1 MRALAFVIASISEA
15 TQSSASSKFCT
26 GLIVWTLP
34 LFEKGFV
41 VSQNE
46 NETFIQT
53 KIGGSIMKDIKVLG
67 IDLAKDVFQLHGTDA
82 KGHGVLRKRLSR
94 GKLIEYTANLT
105 PCLIGIEACGGSHYW
120 ARVFGSQGHTVK
132 IMAPQFVKP
141 YVKSNKND
149 ARDAEAIAEAVT
161 RPTMRFVPIKG
172 IEQQDV
178 LMLHR
183 VRELAMKERTA
194 HGNQIR
200 GLLAEYGIVVP
211 KGLSHLDAL
220 PELLE
225 LHQGKLSLVSK
236 EIFIQLHEQL
246 KIYSEQVTHYDKKIK
261 QHAATEPRCIAIQK
275 IEGVGPITASAIV
288 ATISD
293 PSVFKNGREVS
304 AWLGLVP
311 KQHSSGNRII
321 LGGITKRG
329 DRYIRKLL
337 VHGARA
343 VVKTCE
349 NKTDKRSEW
358 VADKKQRCGYNK
370 ASVAVA
376 NKNARIIWAVLASGE
391 CYRGSS
397 FNEAQSA

>member
-1 MRALAFVIASISEA
+1 MS
-15 TQSSASSKFCT
+15 
-26 GLIVWTLP
+26 
-34 LFEKGFV
+34 
-41 VSQNE
+41 N
-46 NETFIQT
+46 
-53 KIGGSIMKDIKVLG
+53 IKVLG

-82 KGHGVLRKRLSR
+82 NGKCLLRKRLSR
-94 GKLIEYTANLT
+94 GKLIEYVVNLP
-105 PCLIGIEACGGSHYW
+105 PCLIGIEACGGAHYW
-120 ARVFGSQGHTVK
+120 ARTFLSQGHTVK

-149 ARDAEAIAEAVT
+149 ARDSEAIAEAVT

-178 LMLHR
+178 LLLHR
-183 VRELAMKERTA
+183 VRELAMKQRTA

-200 GLLAEYGIVVP
+200 GLLAEYGIVVA
-211 KGLSHLDAL
+211 KGLSQLEKL
-220 PELLE
+220 PEILDQ
-225 LHQGKLSLVSK
+225 HQNKLSLASIEV
-236 EIFIQLHEQL
+236 FTQLHDQL
-246 KIYSEQVTHYDKKIK
+246 KIYSKQVADYDKKIK
-261 QHAATEPRCIAIQK
+261 NHSATDPRCIAVQD

-293 PSVFKNGREVS
+293 PGVFKNGREMS

-311 KQHSSGNRII
+311 KQHSSGNKVV

-329 DRYIRKLL
+329 DRYVRKLL

-343 VVKTCE
+343 IVRTCE
-349 NKTDKRSEW
+349 AKTDKRNQW

-376 NKNARIIWAVLASGE
+376 NKNARIIWAILATGE
-391 CYRGSS
+391 CYRGAS
-397 FNEAQSA
+397 FNEAHVA